1 MRHTLKKQMLA
12 AIGTMALG
20 LAVSQPAYADMRLII
35 TDSAGGSSYD
45 QTYVGVF
52 PAPGNF
58 GWYTGTVALT
68 NYTIDFTS
76 EQENQT
82 TSQGVLNFTGTVTKT
97 NNAGGTLTIDL
108 LGNNYSLPGGAGL
121 MFMFSTATGT
131 GQGLVGDTTETMTGR
146 ADQTNSLTP
155 GVGVSSATGS
165 TTITDTTSAT
175 PINNNAVTW
184 NRLASNYSLESVL
197 TLNMPNTIGSAA
209 VSASVSTIQNPEPA
223 SLVLLGTGLL
233 AAGRRLRRKKG

>member
-1 MRHTLKKQMLA
+1 MRHTLKRLMFA
-12 AIGTMALG
+12 ATTTMALG
-20 LAVSQPAYADMRLII
+20 LVASQPAYADMRLII

-45 QTYVGVF
+45 STYAGVF

-82 TSQGVLNFTGTVTKT
+82 ASQGVLNFTGTVTKT
-97 NNAGGTLTIDL
+97 NDAGGILTIRL
-108 LGNNYSLPGGAGL
+108 IGNNYSLPGTAGS

-131 GQGLVGDTTETMTGR
+131 GQGLVGNTTETMTGY
-146 ADQTNSLTP
+146 ADQSNSLTP
-155 GVGVSSATGS
+155 GVGVGSATGS
-165 TTITDTTSAT
+165 TTITDTTSAI
-175 PINNNAVTW
+175 PINNGSVAWT
-184 NRLASNYSLESVL
+184 RLASAYSLESVL
-197 TLNMPNTIGSAA
+197 TLDMPNTIGGAA
-209 VSASVSTIQNPEPA
+209 VSSSVSTFQTPEPA

-233 AAGRRLRRKKG
+233 ATARRLRRKKN